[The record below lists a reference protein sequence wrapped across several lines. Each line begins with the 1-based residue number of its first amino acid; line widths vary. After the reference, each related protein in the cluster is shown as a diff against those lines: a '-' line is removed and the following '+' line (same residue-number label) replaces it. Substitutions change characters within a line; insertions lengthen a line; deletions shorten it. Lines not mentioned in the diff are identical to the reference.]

1 MKKVFNKRMMSIVM
15 MVILIFTL
23 VGCETIPT
31 SSVPTTEYENV
42 GNESNATEIGGD
54 NIVVATPVPTPNPDE
69 LPNNERPVYSIGA
82 FYYFETVTD
91 NVFDVDKSLL
101 DSDEV
106 IKEFTTEDTLTS
118 YDTEGH
124 KIGYIGKFTLVKV
137 LAKSDVWFVF
147 QTLADDTK
155 YFAYVDEVVPEG
167 ILNETPIATPTPEVT
182 PEPTTTPTPNVTPE
196 PVVTDDPVVEPT
208 PEPTTTPEPTP
219 TPIAVTEMN
228 ATKYAI
234 QSVNVRKGPGTEYD
248 KVGGLTTNEAI
259 TVTGKTDNGWFRF
272 TYNGAEAYVSAKYV
286 ADTKV
291 VIPTPAPTPVPTPV
305 PENPTPEVPTPTPV
319 VPDNP
324 APPAPPTE
332 EVSHALIMS
341 KLESAMYAAGYKK
354 PADVCTPEEIAEF
367 GPTIGMS
374 WGIAT
379 IDDTSMEK
387 VDEYIAEAVS
397 MMSINGWDIFYIEY
411 SGINPNNGW
420 CDIKVYGSAWY

>member
-1 MKKVFNKRMMSIVM
+1 MKKVFNKRMLAVLM
-15 MVILIFTL
+15 MAILIFTL
-23 VGCETIPT
+23 GGCETIPT
-31 SSVPTTEYENV
+31 SSVPTTEYGNV

-54 NIVVATPVPTPNPDE
+54 NVVVATPVPTVEPTPNPDE
-69 LPNNERPVYSIGA
+69 IAPGLREYEQIGICG
-82 FYYFETVTD
+82 FFKDVTD
-91 NVFDVDKSLL
+91 TIYTVDKSLL
-101 DSDEV
+101 EV
-106 IKEFTTEDTLTS
+106 EPINEEYTLKAPIQIYDLEGYRVGWIKMDNTIL
-118 YDTEGH
+118 
-124 KIGYIGKFTLVKV
+124 V
-137 LAKSDVWFVF
+137 LAKNDEW
-147 QTLADDTK
+147 TLFDANDGVNGK
-155 YFAYVDEVVPEG
+155 YFTITRETFPAPVVSDPEP
-167 ILNETPIATPTPEVT
+167 TSTPEPIVT
-182 PEPTTTPTPNVTPE
+182 PEPTTPNVTPE

-219 TPIAVTEMN
+219 TPITVTEMN

-305 PENPTPEVPTPTPV
+305 PENPTPEVPNPTPAPV

-367 GPTIGMS
+367 GPTIGMG

-397 MMSINGWDIFYIEY
+397 MMNIGAFNFVNEDF
-411 SGINPNNGW
+411 
-420 CDIKVYGSAWY
+420 